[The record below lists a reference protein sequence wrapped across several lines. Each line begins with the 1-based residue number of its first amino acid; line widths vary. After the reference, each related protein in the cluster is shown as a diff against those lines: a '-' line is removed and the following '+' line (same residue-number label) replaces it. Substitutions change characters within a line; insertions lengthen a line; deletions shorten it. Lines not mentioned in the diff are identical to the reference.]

1 MSIPGGGPGRAPAE
15 AWLVT
20 VGRQQLRVR
29 RDPVAGGAAAV
40 PAAYDADLGLLD
52 LRRYLDWAP
61 CRR

>member
-1 MSIPGGGPGRAPAE
+1 MSIPGTAPA
-15 AWLVT
+15 APPP
-20 VGRQQLRVR
+20 R
-29 RDPVAGGAAAV
+29 RGWSRWAASSFECGETLSPAVAAAV